1 MTDELIELRY
11 GLDSFRSDWRHC
23 SVGSDFLADTAF
35 RTPRSKQLASAAI
48 NEVLELAFR
57 LGAKDSKSWVQ
68 TTVLPGHTM
77 TLAMDF
83 KIKPER
89 IAEVNFELAV
99 FRNDPVA
106 YYEAQLGQNAPSIFF
121 GLGYLVSDIQA
132 LVSVALEND
141 ILLVRASLALSAAG
155 MEELT

>member
-83 KIKPER
+83 KIKPPAKNVLR
-89 IAEVNFELAV
+89 AI
-99 FRNDPVA
+99 
-106 YYEAQLGQNAPSIFF
+106 F
-121 GLGYLVSDIQA
+121 GLLKNAKISSFIFVIFVIGCCFG
-132 LVSVALEND
+132 ALENYLFWFVFM
-141 ILLVRASLALSAAG
+141 IRFIFWVYFLVEGSWKRNSTLQNG
-155 MEELT
+155 